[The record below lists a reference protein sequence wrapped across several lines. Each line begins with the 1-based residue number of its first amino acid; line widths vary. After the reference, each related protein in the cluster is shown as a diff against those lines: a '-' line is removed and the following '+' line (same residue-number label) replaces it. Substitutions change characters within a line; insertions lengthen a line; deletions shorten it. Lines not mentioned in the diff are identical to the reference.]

1 MDRGW
6 AWRDRRRPA
15 LMAAAIVTFS
25 ASFAFGPHTVG
36 AWERLSPG
44 EQTCIAIVLP
54 SVEGIEGNATE
65 VGALL
70 RDLFGSYLTG
80 PSLQVVPLQA
90 RLASQA
96 MEEAKQ
102 GNCRHVLTA
111 TLSRKRGGGAFGRV
125 LGQAA
130 GTASWSI
137 PGGGTVGSAVVRGA
151 AIGTAQAVA
160 GLAAST
166 RAKDEM
172 QMEYRVSSPTG
183 TTELGPKSDK
193 LKAKVD
199 GEDLLTP
206 LVEKAAETIVG
217 TLVKK

>member
-6 AWRDRRRPA
+6 GWR
-15 LMAAAIVTFS
+15 AAIVILS
-25 ASFAFGPHTVG
+25 GSFASGSHTAAALEALPQG
-36 AWERLSPG
+36 G
-44 EQTCIAIVLP
+44 QTCIAIELP
-54 SVEGIEGNATE
+54 SVQGMEGSATD
-65 VGALL
+65 VGSFL

-102 GNCRHVLTA
+102 QSCSHVLMV
-111 TLSRKRGGGAFGRV
+111 TLSRKRGGGAFGRFV
-125 LGQAA
+125 GQAA
-130 GTASWSI
+130 GTASYYI
-137 PGGGTVGSAVVRGA
+137 PGGNLGSAVVRGA
-151 AIGTAQAVA
+151 AIGSAQAVA
-160 GLAAST
+160 ALAAST

-183 TTELGPKSDK
+183 TTELGPKRDK

-206 LVEKAAETIVG
+206 LVEKAAETIVA